1 VTDQISEDLNEAY
14 KETIIEVLLN
24 EKTINEFDL
33 FRLWNSAFFIIT
45 AANPYSKQLT
55 EDENCERDIRLEMML
70 KEANYEYLRAVGRNL
85 ENTWREPGWAVNTSD
100 ETAMIGLAKAFEQ
113 NAIFKVSAIG
123 REIVNC
129 LH

>member
-1 VTDQISEDLNEAY
+1 VTDQISEDLNKAY

-45 AANPYSKQLT
+45 AANPYSKQLN
-55 EDENCERDIRLEMML
+55 ENENYERDSRLEMML

-100 ETAMIGLAKAFEQ
+100 ETAMIGVAKVFEQ
-113 NAIFKVSAIG
+113 NAIFRVSAIG

-129 LH
+129 LK

>member
-1 VTDQISEDLNEAY
+1 VTDQISEDLNKAY

-45 AANPYSKQLT
+45 AANPYSKQLN
-55 EDENCERDIRLEMML
+55 ENENCERDSRLEMML

-113 NAIFKVSAIG
+113 NAIFRITQTG

-129 LH
+129 LN

>member
-45 AANPYSKQLT
+45 AANPNSKQLT

>member
-45 AANPYSKQLT
+45 AANPYSKQLN
-55 EDENCERDIRLEMML
+55 ENENCERDSRLEMML

-100 ETAMIGLAKAFEQ
+100 ETAMIGVAKVFEQ
-113 NAIFKVSAIG
+113 NAIFRVSAIG

-129 LH
+129 LK

>member
-1 VTDQISEDLNEAY
+1 VTDQISEDLNKAY

-45 AANPYSKQLT
+45 AANPYSKQLN
-55 EDENCERDIRLEMML
+55 ENENCERDSRLEMML

-100 ETAMIGLAKAFEQ
+100 ETAMIGVAKVFEQ
-113 NAIFKVSAIG
+113 NAIFRVSAIG

-129 LH
+129 LK